1 MTRIGAS
8 QAFFNIVANFNA
20 EKLITDARSLK
31 TVMKSVQLDTFE
43 AMLKP
48 MQDFGMAIETGI
60 DLTKDLAIELGK
72 AYVEFEKF
80 FGSENLQA
88 SQQELIRLGQVYNQ
102 SITESLAAGSR
113 AAQVANLVGKENVTL
128 LAEQAMILAEIS
140 DLTVEEAQ
148 KGIIKLQQQTGILYG
163 GLNQVQYESLS
174 LKQQEILLNKQ
185 SAVALDSLNT
195 IANRSVALEGDLV
208 QTMTNFASQGQLAG
222 DSFHFMA
229 AASAVMLEA
238 GEEAGTAGRALRM
251 TYARLGGNI
260 NGTADKIE
268 AMGFTLRDSNGEMK
282 NMEDVL
288 GELDTRWHTFSGQ
301 QKQNI
306 AQTIAGNRHYVRFIK
321 LMENYSRAT
330 ELAEQG
336 NMGLDS
342 AADQANKALQDQAN
356 VLENAEKRV
365 EFYQAAIGREMSG
378 FMIGAT
384 QMRGDYLDATHEIQ
398 KAMGGLGKTI
408 GRLYETMKV
417 TGEFVKMGIAIRS
430 MAIGMDIF
438 ESVTRAVH
446 QVEIANRSL
455 HSKQEDFFDV
465 RQDMTEKQKKGL
477 SAIQFMTQKQNHFLA
492 EQKRAQRMISAI
504 EVGREDNLK
513 TRTALEE
520 QYNKVQAQG
529 AKLSNY
535 IINTKRLD
543 TRLGKAGNDLLK
555 KRTAQT
561 QYLND
566 MEINGSKLLMDFMN
580 DQSATE
586 RAKGAQMMANLEV
599 AHSMDATQ
607 KRTLKTNHN
616 KNRLLHDGLQIL
628 MAANESAR
636 SIARTDQEIAQVSLD
651 KNMLEGKFTTL
662 LTKELDMRENILTA
676 QIEGGKLDE
685 LELGDAKKKIA
696 THEKIKKMVKEGVF
710 KVGYGDDKNR
720 MKGFDAN
727 YMGDIAKR
735 VQGRFI
741 ATTKQHALLNME
753 MFEGARLMGDMERKQ
768 TLLNNLKTDGFE
780 TQQDLRAAIK
790 QTYDIE
796 SDMYKQIDPLL
807 KKINQMKKKGADVTK
822 LEADLIEKIKSN
834 RDFDIS
840 NYEKFITTS
849 NKMKTSTDNANRAFG
864 QMQFAMSNT
873 LSLTGGL
880 IGGTTGATV
889 SLAAMTSQLGMAGV
903 ELGKSAGA
911 MIKTQAEAWRLATTL
926 KTTGV
931 SGWAAYG
938 AAIKG
943 TVGILATLA
952 FVVGAAM
959 FFDKQRKDAEQF
971 AKSLAL
977 INEETNELVQ
987 SMESLGKDAEASVFG
1002 GDSVLANMLG
1012 LDDLSMRQMA
1022 SDKDLVVEYLNTIE
1036 SAGLELNEGMGAGL
1050 DAAVTDLKI
1059 LNAIL
1064 GGESIKDMEHF
1075 KNTWGK
1081 VKKQFD
1087 GGWATGYQAYTNKD
1101 ERNARLSFLDS
1112 MLEDEKL
1119 SLEQIESKFTGRV
1132 GVGQGGEMSDS
1143 FRDELLVSGTGM
1155 QSADDL
1161 KDIVRLSK
1169 QAMMAGHELSEEQLT
1184 MMDAMGSGK
1193 YHEKV
1198 MSLLRDMNN
1207 LVITGDEATM
1217 VMARFDQEL
1226 EDGLG
1231 NMEDMTNDVKN
1242 LTDELFN
1249 FSDAREELFFGGK
1262 YGNVTGSLYKQVV
1275 TQGVGVLYNKQEV
1288 IVSNVFHGFFN
1299 EKEAGDRISRHVEE
1313 VLNRVNA

>member
-60 DLTKDLAIELGK
+60 DLTKDLAVELGK

-88 SQQELIRLGQVYNQ
+88 SQQELIRLGQTYNQ
-102 SITESLAAGSR
+102 NITEALAAGSR

-163 GLNQVQYESLS
+163 GLNQAQYESLS

-185 SAVALDSLNT
+185 SAIALDSLNT

-282 NMEDVL
+282 NMEDIL
-288 GELDTRWHTFSGQ
+288 AELDTRWHTFSGQ

-306 AQTIAGNRHYVRFIK
+306 AQTISGNRHYVRFIK

-336 NMGLDS
+336 NLGLDS
-342 AADQANKALQDQAN
+342 AAEQANKALQDQAN

-384 QMRGDYLDATHEIQ
+384 KMRGDYLDATYEIQ
-398 KAMGGLGKTI
+398 KAMGSLGETI

-446 QVEIANRSL
+446 QVEIANRTL
-455 HSKQEDFFDV
+455 HSKQEVFFEH

-477 SAIQFMTQKQNHFLA
+477 TAIQFMTQKQNHFLA

-513 TRTALEE
+513 ERVQLEE
-520 QYNKVQAQG
+520 QYNKIQAQG

-566 MEINGSKLLMDFMN
+566 IGIDGNKLLLDFMN
-580 DQSATE
+580 DQTATT
-586 RAKGAQMMANLEV
+586 RARGSQMMANLEV
-599 AHSMDATQ
+599 AHSMDANQ
-607 KRTLKTNHN
+607 KSQLKTNHN
-616 KNRLLHDGLQIL
+616 NNRLLHDGLQIL
-628 MAANESAR
+628 MATNET
-636 SIARTDQEIAQVSLD
+636 ARTIKKDDLERADLNIANVD
-651 KNMLEGKFTTL
+651 MLRGKFLPL
-662 LTKELDMRENILTA
+662 LEEEFKIRERIIGNRMKATDLEADEKT
-676 QIEGGKLDE
+676 QLQGKLD
-685 LELGDAKKKIA
+685 
-696 THEKIKKMVKEGVF
+696 THEKILKMIKEGTY

-720 MKGFDAN
+720 MKGVDAN
-727 YMGDIAKR
+727 YMTDIAER
-735 VQGRFI
+735 IQGRFI
-741 ATTKQHALLNME
+741 GTTKQMQLLNME
-753 MFEGARLMGDMERKQ
+753 LYEGARLMGDMERKQ
-768 TLLNNLKTDGFE
+768 ELLNNLKTDGFE
-780 TQQDLRAAIK
+780 TQQDLRAAI
-790 QTYDIE
+790 QRTYDIE

-807 KKINQMKKKGADVTK
+807 KKINNMKKKGADVTK
-822 LEADLIEKIKSN
+822 LESELIEKIKSN

-840 NYEKFITTS
+840 KYEKFIKTS
-849 NKMKTSTDNANRAFG
+849 DKMKSSTDNAKRAFG

-873 LSLTGGL
+873 LSLAGGL
-880 IGGTTGATV
+880 IGGTTGATI
-889 SLAAMTSQLGMAGV
+889 SLSAMTSQLAMAGA
-903 ELGKSAGA
+903 ELGKSASA
-911 MIKTQAEAWRLATTL
+911 MIETQSKAWALAATL
-926 KTTGV
+926 KTKGV

-938 AAIKG
+938 EAIKG
-943 TVGILATLA
+943 AVGILATLA
-952 FVVGAAM
+952 FVVGTAV
-959 FFDKQRKDAEQF
+959 FFSKQRKDAEEF

-977 INEETNELVQ
+977 VNAQTDELVQ
-987 SMESLGKDAEASVFG
+987 SFESLGKDAEATVFS

-1012 LDDLSMRQMA
+1012 LDDISMKQLA
-1022 SDKDLVVEYLNTIE
+1022 SDKDLVIDYLNQIE
-1036 SAGLELNEGMGAGL
+1036 AAGLELDDGMGAGL
-1050 DAAVTDLKI
+1050 DAAVADLTV

-1064 GGESIKDMEHF
+1064 SGQSIKDMEHF
-1075 KNTWGK
+1075 KGTWKK
-1081 VKKQFD
+1081 VKAEFG
-1087 GGWATGYQAYTNKD
+1087 GGWATGYQAYTSKD
-1101 ERNARLSFLDS
+1101 ERDARLGFLES
-1112 MLEDEKL
+1112 MVEEGKLTDEIIDARMG
-1119 SLEQIESKFTGRV
+1119 EGKFLAGDNKMRE
-1132 GVGQGGEMSDS
+1132 G
-1143 FRDELLVSGTGM
+1143 FRDRLTYNGRGYGR
-1155 QSADDL
+1155 ADQL
-1161 KDIVRLSK
+1161 KDIIRLSK
-1169 QAMMAGHELSEEQLT
+1169 QAMVEGHQLSEEQLN
-1184 MMDAMGSGK
+1184 MMDAMGSGI
-1193 YHEKV
+1193 YHKEV

-1217 VMARFDQEL
+1217 VMSRFDQEI
-1226 EDGLG
+1226 EDGLT

-1275 TQGVGVLYNKQEV
+1275 QQGVGVLYNKQEV

-1313 VLNRVNA
+1313 VLNRVG